1 MKKMIATSLA
11 LLSLATNAN
20 ANARSDR
27 ETSGTVELSAYT
39 GLIIVKLSRP
49 NSTCSGRYYFK
60 PDTDYNKA
68 ILSMLLSAQ
77 MSKKR
82 VWINGKGDCKT
93 NYPYNKAYELMHM
106 AIYD

>member
-1 MKKMIATSLA
+1 MKKIIATSLA
-11 LLSLATNAN
+11 LLSLATN

-82 VWINGKGDCKT
+82 VWINGKGDCKE
-93 NYPYNKAYELMHM
+93 NYPYNNAYELMHM
-106 AIYD
+106 SILD